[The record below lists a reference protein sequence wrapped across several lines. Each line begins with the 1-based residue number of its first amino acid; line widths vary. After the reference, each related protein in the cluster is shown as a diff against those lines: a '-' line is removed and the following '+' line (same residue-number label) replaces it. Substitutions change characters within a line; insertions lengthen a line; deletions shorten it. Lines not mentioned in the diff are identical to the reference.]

1 MNLRDVYVSANRI
14 EHKSMNE
21 LRVIL
26 WQRGISFPDDATRNE
41 LEYLVLKG
49 DKAG

>member
-1 MNLRDVYVSANRI
+1 MNLRDVYAAANRI

-21 LRVIL
+21 LRAIL
-26 WQRGISFPDDATRNE
+26 WQRGIFFPDDATRKE
-41 LEYLVLKG
+41 LESLVLKG

>member
-1 MNLRDVYVSANRI
+1 MNLRDVYEANNRI

-21 LRVIL
+21 LRAIL
-26 WQRGISFPDDATRNE
+26 WQRGVFFSDTATREE
-41 LEYLVLKG
+41 LVRLVKQG